1 MGSQM
6 HPFRTEL
13 NRAFHAHWQ
22 ALRVGDTLPTLKD
35 FLSRPQ
41 PHLQPHVVIKDILP
55 TKSIRVRLHGTRLV
69 ELAGEDLT
77 GQDLLDYSDT
87 REMAE
92 DLWSFQRSIVDHRV
106 GLTVLKNTVTSSGR
120 DVTFEEVSLP
130 VEAFSGGPPCVI
142 GSVVLMEA
150 INTNDTVTHLLAY
163 SGASWIDLGWGVP
176 AYHPLR
182 TMRADRLRVAEA

>member
-1 MGSQM
+1 M

-22 ALRVGDTLPTLKD
+22 SLRRGEALPTLKD

-41 PHLQPHVVIKDILP
+41 PHLQPHIVIKDILP
-55 TKSIRVRLHGTRLV
+55 TKNIRVRLHGTRLV

-77 GQDLLDYSDT
+77 GQDLLDYADT
-87 REMAE
+87 PDMAE
-92 DLWSFQRSIVDHRV
+92 DLWRFQCSIVEHRV
-106 GLTVLKNTVTSSGR
+106 GLTVLKNTVTSSCR
-120 DVTFEEVSLP
+120 DLVFEEVSLP
-130 VEAFSGGPPCVI
+130 VESFPGGPPCVI

-150 INTNDTVTHLLAY
+150 ISTNDTVSHLLAY
-163 SGASWIDLGWGVP
+163 SDARWIDLGWGVP

-182 TMRADRLRVAEA
+182 TMRADRLRAAGA

>member
-1 MGSQM
+1 M

-22 ALRVGDTLPTLKD
+22 SLRVGDALPTLKD

-41 PHLQPHVVIKDILP
+41 PRLQPHIVIKDILP
-55 TKSIRVRLHGTRLV
+55 TKNIRVRLHGTRLV

-87 REMAE
+87 PDMAE
-92 DLWSFQRSIVDHRV
+92 DLWCFQRSIVEHRV
-106 GLTVLKNTVTSSGR
+106 GLSVLKNTVTSSER
-120 DVTFEEVSLP
+120 DITFEEVSLP
-130 VEAFSGGPPCVI
+130 VEGFPGGPPCVI

-150 INTNDTVTHLLAY
+150 INSNDTVSHLLAY
-163 SGASWIDLGWGVP
+163 SGAQWIDIGWGVP

-182 TMRADRLRVAEA
+182 TMRADRQRAAGA